1 MPRGPPAIRR
11 RGRFSRKYTCYIQPM
26 YMNFWYPVAACS
38 EVTNEAPLP
47 VRILSMDFVAF
58 RDGAGHPHVLS
69 DTCIHRGGSLGYGKV
84 KGDCVQ
90 CPYHGW
96 QYNGAGRCVLMPALG
111 ATETPPARAKVDSYP
126 VQERYGILF
135 AFLGDLPESERPPLF
150 EIPEYAAEDWRANKL
165 KVFEVDFYYE
175 RSVENA
181 LDPAHNEFVHPKQG
195 APGMVLDFRKNPI
208 EMDDIGNWG
217 SGFLIPFTQKT
228 PESGLLAQTSSWN
241 NEVVRAGS
249 GHFGPNAVVTWLKFT
264 KENMFHQYFYEA
276 PIDENRTRIFF
287 INMRHFMMDPAMDDR
302 IVDINMEIAQ
312 EDIALLVRLNPVRT
326 PETLT
331 KEVLIASDRPMVR
344 YREFLK
350 DWEARGWRLDM
361 KKIRELRGDVAMAIP
376 CPARR
381 TEKNW
386 VLDEV
391 PRVTV

>member
-241 NEVVRAGS
+241 NEVV
-249 GHFGPNAVVTWLKFT
+249 
-264 KENMFHQYFYEA
+264 
-276 PIDENRTRIFF
+276 
-287 INMRHFMMDPAMDDR
+287 
-302 IVDINMEIAQ
+302 
-312 EDIALLVRLNPVRT
+312 
-326 PETLT
+326 
-331 KEVLIASDRPMVR
+331 
-344 YREFLK
+344 
-350 DWEARGWRLDM
+350 
-361 KKIRELRGDVAMAIP
+361 
-376 CPARR
+376 
-381 TEKNW
+381 
-386 VLDEV
+386 
-391 PRVTV
+391 